1 MFKVCAR
8 FIVMIRFLLHYNK
21 EKCIFF
27 LCIYIQSAIESVV
40 FFLAIGLLS
49 YQFTNV
55 TAQGGFSPAA
65 ANALGAAAGGFVR
78 GAGLGQGF
86 GGQGFRGQG
95 FGGQGF
101 GNQFGGSGF
110 GNQIGGPGYYRGGG
124 YGGSPYSGGLY
135 FCFI

>member
-1 MFKVCAR
+1 MY
-8 FIVMIRFLLHYNK
+8 L
-21 EKCIFF
+21 
-27 LCIYIQSAIESVV
+27 QSAIESVV

-49 YQFTNV
+49 HQFTNV
-55 TAQGGFSPAA
+55 AAQGGFLPAA

-78 GAGLGQGF
+78 GTGLGQGF

-101 GNQFGGSGF
+101 GGQGFGNQYGGQGF

-124 YGGSPYSGGLY
+124 YGGFRGSPYSGGIQ
-135 FCFI
+135 FCFIPL